1 MNNDPE
7 RLKAMEDKSGISFY
21 QAQAALG
28 RVFLGPDALPEE
40 LEKNK
45 EVTFALGIG
54 QLVMCLLL

>member
-1 MNNDPE
+1 
-7 RLKAMEDKSGISFY
+7 MEDKSGISFY

-54 QLVMCLLL
+54 QLLPCLLS

>member
-1 MNNDPE
+1 
-7 RLKAMEDKSGISFY
+7 MEAKSGVSFY

-54 QLVMCLLL
+54 ELLPLSYLDRMLTY